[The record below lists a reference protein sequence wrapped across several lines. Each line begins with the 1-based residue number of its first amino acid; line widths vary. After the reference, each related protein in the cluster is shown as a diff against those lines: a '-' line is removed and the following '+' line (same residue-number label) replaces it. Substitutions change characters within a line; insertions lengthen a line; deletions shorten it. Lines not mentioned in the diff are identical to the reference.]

1 MVRDRKRALV
11 SGAELRRKR
20 AKTYTDTADY
30 FRMLRRML
38 KAAGE
43 RLADADPVDLRELVG
58 IEDDLHDAIRRAVAG
73 LRSTGFSW
81 REIGESLNGISGQAA
96 YMRWGREPKPEAS

>member
-1 MVRDRKRALV
+1 M

-20 AKTYTDTADY
+20 PRTYTDTADY

-58 IEDDLHDAIRRAVAG
+58 IEDDLHGAIRRAVAG
-73 LRSTGFSW
+73 LRATGFSW
-81 REIGESLNGISGQAA
+81 REIGESLGTSGQGA

>member
-1 MVRDRKRALV
+1 VPRVYKRP
-11 SGAELRRKR
+11 
-20 AKTYTDTADY
+20 KTYTDTADY

-43 RLADADPVDLRELVG
+43 RIAYADPVDIAELMG

-73 LRSTGFSW
+73 LRATGFSW
-81 REIGESLNGISGQAA
+81 REIGEALGTNGQAV
-96 YMRWGREPKPEAS
+96 YKRWGRPRAEHAEAS